1 MSLHQTSGRWRL
13 GLALSIFT
21 VILWGTVPIALAVAV
36 QALDVY
42 TVTWFRFVVSFVLL
56 TVFLAV
62 RQELPTVEKIRAA
75 PIKLI
80 AIAIIFFLFHYVL
93 FLQGLAQT
101 SPSNAEILIQLAP
114 VLMGLGALFIF
125 KERYTLSQWIGLGL
139 LTLGL
144 VLFFHEQLIAL
155 INEPTN
161 YLIGSTILILSAI
174 FWAIYSLALKQLL
187 HTLPSSNIMLIVYG
201 GCGLLLTPL
210 AKPQPIFTLTA
221 VQFAMLLFCGLNTV
235 MGYGAFAESLDHLE
249 ASKVSA
255 VVTLAPI
262 ITLISMSILAGIAP
276 SLIKPEHL
284 TVVGILGA
292 LFVVA
297 GSMII
302 ALRSRTSTN

>member
-21 VILWGTVPIALAVAV
+21 VIMWGTVPIALAVAV

-56 TVFLAV
+56 TAFLAV
-62 RQELPTVEKIRAA
+62 RQELPTVEKISAA

-101 SPSNAEILIQLAP
+101 SPSNAEVLIQLAP

-144 VLFFHEQLIAL
+144 VLFFNEQIIAIL
-155 INEPTN
+155 NERN
-161 YLIGSTILILSAI
+161 KYLIGSSILIFSAI
-174 FWAIYSLALKQLL
+174 VWAVYSLALKQLL
-187 HTLPSSNIMLIVYG
+187 HTLPSSNILLIVYG

-221 VQFAMLLFCGLNTV
+221 VQLAMLLFCGINTV

-255 VVTLAPI
+255 IVTLAPI
-262 ITLISMSILAGIAP
+262 VTLTSMWVVAGIAP
-276 SLIKPEHL
+276 NLIKPEHI

-292 LFVVA
+292 LFVVT

-302 ALRSRTSTN
+302 AVRSQNSTN

>member
-1 MSLHQTSGRWRL
+1 
-13 GLALSIFT
+13 
-21 VILWGTVPIALAVAV
+21 
-36 QALDVY
+36 
-42 TVTWFRFVVSFVLL
+42 
-56 TVFLAV
+56 
-62 RQELPTVEKIRAA
+62 
-75 PIKLI
+75 
-80 AIAIIFFLFHYVL
+80 
-93 FLQGLAQT
+93 
-101 SPSNAEILIQLAP
+101 
-114 VLMGLGALFIF
+114 MGLGALFIF

-144 VLFFHEQLIAL
+144 VLFFHEQVIAL

-161 YLIGSTILILSAI
+161 YLIGSSILILSAI

-262 ITLISMSILAGIAP
+262 ITLISMSVVAGIAP
-276 SLIKPEHL
+276 TLIKPEHL
-284 TVVGILGA
+284 TALGVLGA
-292 LFVVA
+292 LFVVT

>member
-1 MSLHQTSGRWRL
+1 
-13 GLALSIFT
+13 
-21 VILWGTVPIALAVAV
+21 
-36 QALDVY
+36 
-42 TVTWFRFVVSFVLL
+42 VLL

-62 RQELPTVEKIRAA
+62 RQELPTVEKIRTA

-101 SPSNAEILIQLAP
+101 SPSNAEVLIQLAP

-144 VLFFHEQLIAL
+144 TLFFHEQVMAL
-155 INEPTN
+155 IHEPTN

-174 FWAIYSLALKQLL
+174 FWAIYALALKQLL
-187 HTLPSSNIMLIVYG
+187 HTLPSSNILLIVYG

-210 AKPQPIFTLTA
+210 AKPQPIFTLTDL
-221 VQFAMLLFCGLNTV
+221 QFAMLLFCGLNTV
-235 MGYGAFAESLDHLE
+235 TGYGAFAESLDHLE

-255 VVTLAPI
+255 VITLAPI
-262 ITLISMSILAGIAP
+262 VTLISMWLVAGIAP
-276 SLIKPEHL
+276 NLIKPEHI
-284 TVVGILGA
+284 TGIGILGA
-292 LFVVA
+292 LFVVT

-302 ALRSRTSTN
+302 ALRSRNSTD

>member
-1 MSLHQTSGRWRL
+1 MPLHQTSGRWRV

-21 VILWGTVPIALAVAV
+21 VLLWGTVPIALAVAV

-56 TVFLAV
+56 TVFLAI

-101 SPSNAEILIQLAP
+101 SPSNAEVLIQLAP

-144 VLFFHEQLIAL
+144 TLFFHEQVIAL

-161 YLIGSTILILSAI
+161 YLVGSSLLILSAI

-187 HTLPSSNIMLIVYG
+187 HTLPSSNILLIVYG

-210 AKPQPIFTLTA
+210 AKPQPILTLTDL
-221 VQFAMLLFCGLNTV
+221 QFAMLLFCGLNTV
-235 MGYGAFAESLDHLE
+235 TGYGAFAESLDHLE

-255 VVTLAPI
+255 IVTLAPI
-262 ITLISMSILAGIAP
+262 VTLISMPLVAKIAP
-276 SLIKPEHL
+276 NLIKPEHITGL
-284 TVVGILGA
+284 GILGA

-302 ALRSRTSTN
+302 ALRSQNSTN